1 MFYHRDIAQYA
12 VQGLWGHARD
22 RLGNNIVDADHGVD
36 TDNDDSDC
44 CGGYNNYDGGEK
56 EDDNDDYDDDDNGI
70 DAHFVTTALLPTT
83 TLIHHVLF
91 NHQPGHLRRG
101 ALHAR

>member
-22 RLGNNIVDADHGVD
+22 RLGNIVDTDDGVD

-44 CGGYNNYDGGEK
+44 CGGNNNYD
-56 EDDNDDYDDDDNGI
+56 DI
-70 DAHFVTTALLPTT
+70 MMMMTMTM
-83 TLIHHVLF
+83 VLM
-91 NHQPGHLRRG
+91 LTS
-101 ALHAR
+101 